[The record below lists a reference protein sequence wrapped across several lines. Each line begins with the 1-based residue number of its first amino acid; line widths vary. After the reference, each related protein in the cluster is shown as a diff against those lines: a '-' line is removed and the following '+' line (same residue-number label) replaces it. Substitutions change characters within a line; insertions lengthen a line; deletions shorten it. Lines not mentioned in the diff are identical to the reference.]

1 MKVELCAFSGKK
13 IYPGHGI
20 IFVRSDSRSFRFVD
34 SKTKSLFLQRKN
46 PRKIHWTIL
55 FRRMHKKGITE
66 ESIKKRTRK
75 TVKAE
80 RAVVGASLEALA
92 ALRNQKPEVRAAA
105 RDTAIKA
112 AKAKKQ
118 DAQAKKVANKGKNT
132 QVSKQQAK
140 GAKPKVAANSR

>member
-1 MKVELCAFSGKK
+1 MQLKSKKK

-118 DAQAKKVANKGKNT
+118 DAAAKKVANKGKNP